1 MKKVSVVIPAY
12 DHDLYIGEAIESVLN
27 STYPNI
33 ELIVIDDGSKDR
45 TKEKVMAFDKVKYYY
60 QKNAG
65 AFNAINTGISKAT
78 GEYVAILNDDD
89 LYLPNHITSA
99 IMNLEDFG
107 NELFVGK
114 ARLIGYGSK
123 LRDLKEH
130 VSQSNLQI
138 ERLGYAESLFQI
150 NWSLS
155 TSAFVFKRALYEK
168 LDGFQNFSMCHDL
181 DFLIRALA
189 IEKLAVGTSHTPSWS
204 YRCHGSNSG
213 SKISIG
219 KQNSE
224 IIYCLGRSIN
234 SIIDELSPESLIQ
247 LIGYGISPDLI
258 LEMVK
263 MKPWLN
269 EADLGVDLAIHNWV
283 DYCASNY
290 SQ

>member
-12 DHDLYIGEAIESVLN
+12 NHDLYIGEAIESVLN

-60 QKNAG
+60 QENAG

-130 VSQSNLQI
+130 ISQSNLQI

-155 TSAFVFKRALYEK
+155 TSAFVFKRALFEK

-181 DFLIRALA
+181 DFLIRALVFA
-189 IEKLAVGTSHTPSWS
+189 GSAVGTTHVPSWE
-204 YRCHGSNSG
+204 YRCHETNSG
-213 SKISIG
+213 SSISL
-219 KQNSE
+219 KTQHAE
-224 IIYCLGRSIN
+224 IIYSLGRALDYLGIDTSQDVLKSRIGHGLYGEIFTLAEKLKPWANDSQVSVLDSIN
-234 SIIDELSPESLIQ
+234 NW
-247 LIGYGISPDLI
+247 
-258 LEMVK
+258 VFHC
-263 MKPWLN
+263 LN
-269 EADLGVDLAIHNWV
+269 E
-283 DYCASNY
+283 
-290 SQ
+290 